1 MKTKQEVSQQDKL
14 KDSKSSTPLQTKEP
28 WFISDTLNI
37 TFDSYDFSIS
47 VTEQAPYPLVLFSV
61 VEVQEYWHT

>member
-14 KDSKSSTPLQTKEP
+14 KDSKSSTPLQTKET

-37 TFDSYDFSIS
+37 IFDPYDFSIS
-47 VTEQAPYPLVLFSV
+47 VIEQAPMP
-61 VEVQEYWHT
+61 